1 MKNRLKTFDF
11 TLVFTPLILTIFGIV
26 MIYSSS
32 MVIAVMDD
40 KPPNYY
46 MIKQIQWFI
55 IGLVLFVF
63 CCFFNYRHYQKL
75 MKFIIFGLII
85 MLVMVLF
92 EDPIKGARSWLSIG
106 SYSIQPSE
114 FVKLGLIM
122 YLASV
127 YSKKQSYLNHFG
139 SGVLPPLVMT
149 GILLG
154 LIVLQPDIGTATIIF
169 LIACSVIFSAGIRLR
184 HLSLLMIMGASVLVL
199 AGVKMLT
206 DHRLSRFTGAYQP
219 FSDPEDAG
227 YQLIQS
233 YIAIGTGG
241 LDGLGLGQSVQ
252 KLGYLTEGYNDFIM
266 AVIAEE
272 LGFIGVVIV
281 IGLLSLIV
289 LRGLYISKDCQDS
302 FGSLLAIG
310 ISSMVGVQAFINLG
324 AISGLLPITGVT
336 LPFVSYGGS
345 SLLVLM
351 ISMGILNNIARHA
364 KRATIDHASE
374 KNYQPNKINKLPRNY
389 SRPQQREPIS
399 IVERVRN
406 RPSIHAGFFIKS
418 VETQK
423 MFAKNGLFN
432 NF

>member
-1 MKNRLKTFDF
+1 MKQKWKMFDF
-11 TLVFTPLILTIFGIV
+11 TLAFTPLILAIFGII

-32 MVIAVMDD
+32 MVIAVMDG
-40 KPPNYY
+40 KAPTYY
-46 MIKQIQWFI
+46 MLKQLQWFI
-55 IGLVLFVF
+55 IGLAFFIF
-63 CCFFNYRHYQKL
+63 CSFFNYRHYQKL
-75 MKFIIFGLII
+75 MKFIVMALIL
-85 MLVMVLF
+85 MLVLVLF
-92 EDPIKGARSWLSIG
+92 EEPVKGARSWLYIG
-106 SYSIQPSE
+106 SFSVQPAE

-127 YSKKQSYLNHFG
+127 YAKKQSYLNNFT

-154 LIVLQPDIGTATIIF
+154 LIFFQPDIGTAAIIF
-169 LIACSVIFSAGIRLR
+169 LIACSVIFSAGIKLR
-184 HLSLLMIMGASVLVL
+184 HLSLLIIVGAAFAFFVGSD
-199 AGVKMLT
+199 MLT
-206 DHRLSRFTGAYQP
+206 TERISRFTGAYQP
-219 FSDPEDAG
+219 FSNPEDSG

-272 LGFIGVVIV
+272 LGFIGIIIV
-281 IGLLSLIV
+281 IGLLAVIV
-289 LRGLYISKDCQDS
+289 LRGLFIARICEDS

-310 ISSMVGVQAFINLG
+310 ISSMVGIQAFINLG

-351 ISMGILNNIARHA
+351 ISMGILNNIARHVKKSISDSA
-364 KRATIDHASE
+364 LE
-374 KNYQPNKINKLPRNY
+374 KNKPEEATDRRI
-389 SRPQQREPIS
+389 RP
-399 IVERVRN
+399 VRMN
-406 RPSIHAGFFIKS
+406 HS
-418 VETQK
+418 
-423 MFAKNGLFN
+423 
-432 NF
+432 